1 MRPWSRDEGGQALII
16 IAVALAG
23 LLLGIGLALD
33 TGQLFVSRRAAQTA
47 ADAGA
52 WAGAVVLYAG
62 GSAAQAKTAAATDA
76 SLNGYA
82 TGGAI
87 TVTTASPPTTGPFI
101 SDTSYIEVTITE
113 QVRTRFLFGASG
125 GLTAMT
131 VRAVAGIARSG
142 TGQAVVV
149 TGQTGSGSDSTGGS
163 TGGTSGGTGTGGT
176 STGGTGG
183 TGGGGGSGLP
193 TFLIQGSS
201 TSFTISG
208 GGTSTN
214 TISSTAVSIDSGS
227 QLTGTFHRVTGN
239 VDAGVAGRMSP
250 APTTGAAAT
259 ADPFA
264 SLPGPSITGLSLFS
278 GQTVTGATVTLSPGV
293 YSGEIVV
300 STGGV
305 VRLNGTGNGYYVFQA
320 GLRTINNGSLILAGT
335 GGVLLYN
342 TYSNYPSAPG
352 ATPTC
357 GNISLGGAGPLTLA
371 ARSSGS
377 YAGILLFQDRN
388 CTNNPSIT
396 VRTGTSLSGTLYVP
410 TPTNGSIAQLTIT
423 AANNVTIA
431 SQIIADSLIVT
442 GNNTLTM
449 NFTPA
454 SVSGARVPSLVE

>member
-1 MRPWSRDEGGQALII
+1 VRPWSRDDGGQALII
-16 IAVALAG
+16 IAAALAG

-52 WAGAVVLYAG
+52 WAGASVLYAG
-62 GSAAQAKTAAATDA
+62 GSAAQALTAATTDA
-76 SLNGYA
+76 GRNGYT

-87 TVTTASPPTTGPFI
+87 TVTTASPPSTGPFI
-101 SDTSYIEVTITE
+101 SDTSYVEVTITE
-113 QVRTRFLFGASG
+113 QVRTRFLFGAAG

-149 TGQTGSGSDSTGGS
+149 TGQTGSGGGS
-163 TGGTSGGTGTGGT
+163 SGGSNSGGNSSGGSSSGGTGGT
-176 STGGTGG
+176 S
-183 TGGGGGSGLP
+183 GGGGSGLP
-193 TFLIQGSS
+193 TFLIQGTS
-201 TSFTISG
+201 TGFTISG

-239 VDAGVAGRMSP
+239 VAAGVAGRMSP

-264 SLPGPSITGLSLFS
+264 ALPGPSTTGLSLFS
-278 GQTVTGATVTLSPGV
+278 GQTVTNATVTLSPGV
-293 YSGEIVV
+293 YSGEILV

-305 VRLNGTGNGYYVFQA
+305 VRLNGTGNGYYIFQG

-352 ATPTC
+352 GTPTC
-357 GNISLGGAGPLTLA
+357 GNISLGGTGPLALA

-388 CTNNPSIT
+388 CASDPSIT

-410 TPTNGSIAQLTIT
+410 TPTSGSVAQLTIN
-423 AANNVTIA
+423 AANSVTIA
-431 SQIIADSLIVT
+431 SQIIADSLLIT